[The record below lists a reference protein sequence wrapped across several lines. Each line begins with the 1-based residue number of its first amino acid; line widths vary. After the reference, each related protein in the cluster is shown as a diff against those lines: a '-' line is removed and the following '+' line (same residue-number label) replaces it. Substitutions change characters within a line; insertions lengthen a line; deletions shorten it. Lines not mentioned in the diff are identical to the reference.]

1 MLVGRINGGGGGGWL
16 FDADDLVDLSIAA
29 GTSPSIY
36 FEVADG
42 DDKSVEAVVIVDD
55 EAASDDECDWWCWS
69 FSKRMRH
76 QSGAFDNCRWT
87 TRTCCP
93 LLTVNSCELRAV

>member
-1 MLVGRINGGGGGGWL
+1 
-16 FDADDLVDLSIAA
+16 LSIAA

-55 EAASDDECDWWCWS
+55 EAASDDECD
-69 FSKRMRH
+69 
-76 QSGAFDNCRWT
+76 
-87 TRTCCP
+87 
-93 LLTVNSCELRAV
+93 